1 VGDRDALGLG
11 YVVVGRGP
19 DGVPRLERDGRPL
32 GLGLVNAYYLQEE
45 AARGRLDVVDETLAS
60 ARALGATVVR
70 AWAFNDDPHKDDS
83 AIRRGI
89 SVYRE
94 SGLVGLD
101 RLLLRARA
109 HGVGLILALADH
121 WNAYGGAR
129 QAMRWAGVE
138 DAVEG
143 DARFYADA
151 GARAAYAAHVATL
164 LRRVNALTGLRYGED
179 ATVVA
184 WELCN
189 EPRGRDAAGRTADA
203 PGAPPGS
210 GLRAWVAEAAR
221 AVKAHARQLVS
232 VGDEGEDVSAAGWDP
247 RLVRAAPHLFAPSTA
262 TSFSAHLA
270 CPDVDV
276 ASAHL
281 YPHKWGLPASLG
293 GLWIAEHARRAHAAG
308 KPLVVGE
315 MGIAL
320 PSRRARARH
329 LARWLTAAARSGVA
343 VAGPWLFVY
352 RERPRAWDE
361 LSFGID
367 DPEARALAAACA
379 MRL

>member
-1 VGDRDALGLG
+1 MGDRDALCLG
-11 YVVVGRGP
+11 YVVVRRGP
-19 DGVPRLERDGRPL
+19 DGAPRLERDGRPFRFRL
-32 GLGLVNAYYLQEE
+32 LNAYYLQEE

-60 ARALGATVVR
+60 ARRLGAAVVR
-70 AWAFNDDPHKDDS
+70 AWAFNDDPLKDDTG
-83 AIRRGI
+83 IRRGL

-94 SGLVGLD
+94 IGLAGLD
-101 RLLLRARA
+101 RLLARARV
-109 HGVGLILALADH
+109 HGVGLLLALADH

-129 QAMRWAGVE
+129 QAMVWSGAA

-143 DARFYADA
+143 DARFYRDA

-164 LRRVNALTGLRYGED
+164 LERVNPLTGLRYGDD

-210 GLRAWVAEAAR
+210 GLQAWVAAAAR

-232 VGDEGEDVSAAGWDP
+232 VGDEGEDVSPAGWDP
-247 RLVRAAPHLFAPSTA
+247 RFVRAAPHLFAPSTA

-270 CPDVDV
+270 CPDVDL
-276 ASAHL
+276 ASVHL
-281 YPHKWGLPASLG
+281 YPHKYGLPTALG
-293 GLWIAEHARRAHAAG
+293 GLWISEHARRAHAAG

-329 LARWLTAAARSGVA
+329 LARWLAAADRAGVA
-343 VAGPWLFVY
+343 GAGPWLFVY

-361 LSFGID
+361 LSFGAD
-367 DPEARALAAACA
+367 DPEARVLDLA
-379 MRL
+379 RFRS